1 MPELLG
7 SEFDAPQG
15 RVSID
20 PSTHHT
26 NLNPRI
32 GRVNRR
38 GQFDVVWEAT
48 APIRP
53 DPYLVAH
60 TLGDWMVR

>member
-1 MPELLG
+1 LLG
-7 SEFDAPQG
+7 TEFDAPQG

-32 GRVNRR
+32 GRVNRE
-38 GQFDVVWEAT
+38 GQFDVVWEAP

-53 DPYLVAH
+53 DPYLVTH
-60 TLGDWMVR
+60 RLGDWMVR